1 MSSSVTL
8 HLKFLNGPMKGY
20 GLDLPE
26 GKVTLGKGDVDIQA
40 VFDNG
45 TQTIELDVN
54 ESHVVIL
61 SDANCWVDGWPYNE
75 KQLPLDK
82 VINLAG
88 FAFILL
94 TDESHFDINNISEKQ
109 IRARRRLSKLKKNII
124 TIFSV
129 ISVALVIVGIIR
141 IDIFSGAENKN
152 LSPFEI
158 INRLKKG
165 QSNISLSSLEFG
177 WSKEKILR
185 ISGKCRK
192 QEDLE
197 RLLMYLKGEGI
208 YWSLETQCQDKLR
221 ENIEDLLIQEGY
233 QQIKVSDGEKIGEVI
248 IRGNIKADKHWE
260 RVVRQ
265 LMEYSELTRWSVE
278 NKKMDRLEVIN
289 ALRKLGLLGKIT
301 IYKQEDK
308 WVVSGLLTPKQQN
321 SIKEELEAIFES
333 NEKDIIFQNIS
344 ISNFSRDGI
353 FPQPITSI
361 GGNKRNS
368 YVILLDGRRLQ
379 VGSRLNNDFEI
390 VNIDPL
396 NGIDVYKEGQLLH
409 IAL

>member
-1 MSSSVTL
+1 MTL
-8 HLKFLNGPMKGY
+8 HLKFLNGPMQGY

-26 GKVTLGKGDVDIQA
+26 GKVTLGEGDVDIQA
-40 VFDNG
+40 IFDNG
-45 TQTIELDVN
+45 TQKIELDVN

-61 SDANCWVDGWPYNE
+61 SDADCWVEGWPYNE
-75 KQLPLDK
+75 KQLPLYK

-88 FAFILL
+88 FVFILL
-94 TDESHFDINNISEKQ
+94 IDESHFDINNISEKQ
-109 IRARRRLSKLKKNII
+109 IRARHRLSKLKQNII

-129 ISVALVIVGIIR
+129 ILMVVLVVIIISVG
-141 IDIFSGAENKN
+141 IFSGTENKN
-152 LSPFEI
+152 SSPLEI
-158 INRLKKG
+158 INSLKR
-165 QSNISLSSLEFG
+165 QENNISLSSLEFD

-197 RLLMYLKGEGI
+197 SLLMHLKGKGI

-248 IRGNIKADKHWE
+248 IRGNIKADKRWE

-265 LMEYSELTRWSVE
+265 LTEYSELTRWSVE
-278 NKKMDRLEVIN
+278 NRKIDTLEVIK
-289 ALRKLGLLGKIT
+289 AIRKLGLLGKIT

-308 WVVSGLLTPKQQN
+308 WVISGLLTPKQQN
-321 SIKEELEAIFES
+321 SIKEDLGFIFES

-344 ISNFSRDGI
+344 ISNFSGKGI

-361 GGNKRNS
+361 GGSKRNS

-379 VGSRLNNDFEI
+379 VGAILNNDFEI
-390 VNIDPL
+390 VNIDPI